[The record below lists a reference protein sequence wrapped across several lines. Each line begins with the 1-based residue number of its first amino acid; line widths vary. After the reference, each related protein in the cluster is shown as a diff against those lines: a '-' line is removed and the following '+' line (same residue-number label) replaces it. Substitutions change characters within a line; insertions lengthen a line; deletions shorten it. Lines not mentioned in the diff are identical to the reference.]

1 MGVKRLLV
9 ISAVI
14 IDEGQMDHSENL
26 AITVRGAQRSYGS
39 LKVLKGLDMDV
50 PYGSM

>member
-1 MGVKRLLV
+1 MGVKLLAM
-9 ISAVI
+9 SAVI
-14 IDEGQMDHSENL
+14 MDEGQIDLSENL
-26 AITVRGAQRSYGS
+26 AIIVRGAQRSYGS

>member
-1 MGVKRLLV
+1 M
-9 ISAVI
+9 IM
-14 IDEGQMDHSENL
+14 DEGQIDRSENL
-26 AITVRGAQRSYGS
+26 AIKVRGAQRSYGS